1 MTERIAV
8 MDQYD
13 FYLASPYLPSRTV
26 LGQPLV
32 SIDGRCAC
40 CHPFTEDDEFYL
52 IEHFAMMV
60 DVLPKDFVMREDDV

>member
-1 MTERIAV
+1 MIAV
-8 MDQYD
+8 MDQYY

-40 CHPFTEDDEFYL
+40 CHGFCEEDQAYL
-52 IEHFAMMV
+52 IEHGATMV
-60 DVLPKDFVMREDDV
+60 EELPKDFVMREEP